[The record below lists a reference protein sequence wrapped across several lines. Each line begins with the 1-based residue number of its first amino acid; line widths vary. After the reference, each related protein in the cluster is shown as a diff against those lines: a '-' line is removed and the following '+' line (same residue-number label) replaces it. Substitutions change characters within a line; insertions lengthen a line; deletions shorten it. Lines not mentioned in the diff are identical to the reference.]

1 LCDFHQNREIT
12 GERKMDHHV
21 QHSQRV
27 NLSHTPADQM
37 LMEQA
42 LAGDQA
48 AFEVLMNKY
57 ERPLRGYMRRILKD
71 QELIADV
78 LQHVFFQFYVSLPNL
93 RTTSPLKPW
102 LYRVAY
108 NRCVDELRKNARRQ
122 ALSFSFLEGQESAE
136 EQALVEMLPDTHLTP
151 EELFERQ
158 ELHEQ
163 LVQAIR
169 TLSPT
174 FRTVVHLR
182 CFGELSFSE
191 IGQQLQMPEGT
202 AKTYFYRSLPQ
213 LRAALGA
220 RRDERSAQTIR

>member
-1 LCDFHQNREIT
+1 
-12 GERKMDHHV
+12 MDHHI
-21 QHSQRV
+21 QCSHRV
-27 NLSHTPADQM
+27 NLSHTLTDQM

-48 AFEVLMNKY
+48 SFEALMNKY
-57 ERPLRGYMRRILKD
+57 ELPLRGYMRRMLKD

-93 RTTSPLKPW
+93 RTTDPLKPW
-102 LYRVAY
+102 LCRVAY
-108 NRCVDELRKNARRQ
+108 NRCVDELRKLSRRQ
-122 ALSFSFLEGQESAE
+122 AVSFSFLEGHESAE
-136 EQALVEMLPDTHLTP
+136 EHALVEMLPDTRQTP
-151 EELFERQ
+151 EEIFEQQ

-163 LVQAIR
+163 LLQAIEI
-169 TLSPT
+169 LSPT

-191 IGQQLQMPEGT
+191 IGKQLQMPEGT
-202 AKTYFYRSLPQ
+202 AKTYFYRSLPR

-220 RRDERSAQTIR
+220 QRDERSA